1 MNKKP
6 VETIMG
12 IVVIFVAAFF
22 LFFAYLHGRVIY
34 GTPLIVRL
42 E

>member
-22 LFFAYLHGRVIY
+22 LYFAYQVSDRKSV
-34 GTPLIVRL
+34 V
-42 E
+42 

>member
-22 LFFAYLHGRVIY
+22 FVFCLSGF
-34 GTPLIVRL
+34 
-42 E
+42 